1 MAVSRRAMSRYIAEQ
16 LVAQDGSRAVL
27 EQLAAYLIEHRQTK
41 QLQRYIDDIE
51 RELAGM
57 GVIVAD
63 VYTARELTNDLRA
76 SIKQLLQAGSA
87 RETTISLREHQQ
99 PELIGGLLVRSAGK
113 EYDRTIK
120 SAIRELRGA

>member
-16 LVAQDGSRAVL
+16 LIAQDGSHAVL

-51 RELAGM
+51 RELSTM

-63 VYTARELTNDLRA
+63 VYTARELRDDLRV
-76 SIKQLLQAGSA
+76 SIKQLLRADSTNDS
-87 RETTISLREHQQ
+87 EISLREHQR
-99 PELIGGLLVRSAGK
+99 PELIGGVLVRSAGK